1 MKIYDN
7 NFYQNEQKFQNIP
20 FLCCFLSRAIKIEQF
35 EQRLLYVYHNSVYDL
50 SDFIEKHP
58 GGRGPLN
65 TYKGRDL
72 ENIFFNPA
80 IHKHSQSA
88 LYTLERYKC
97 GIIENKPL
105 QQQCQQQQSMLGSK
119 STNVSQSI
127 ITNKSQKN
135 TPQKNDP
142 EKKHQQKSQ
151 SVKPKAPQQEDRL
164 NQSMSKLN
172 QSMTSSVKSQFLLIP
187 TQQEIL
193 MIQKQKQQKLIKQW
207 KQSEIDELKRQQA
220 EVEQLRIE
228 KNEDRK
234 TQSEILVSAPKKLT
248 NPYYLAWLEKQQQQ
262 EQQKKEESKYT
273 NILPAYLTQ
282 SIDQQFIKQEDTKIQ
297 QINYDIEKKKQYDQK
312 LSQSVIVEKTQKKVN
327 PYYEEWKRRQSL
339 KSQESQK
346 ELILNEVNKL
356 SKQQSIILEENES
369 QISGQPSSMNN
380 SFQRSYSMSQ
390 RTIIQEDLQLSVP
403 VFSPKFISPI
413 KAKFII
419 SSSMKKL

>member
-1 MKIYDN
+1 MNKSFKSYPS
-7 NFYQNEQKFQNIP
+7 FAAFQ
-20 FLCCFLSRAIKIEQF
+20 IEQSKSN
-35 EQRLLYVYHNSVYDL
+35 RLLYVYHNSVYDL
-50 SDFIEKHP
+50 TDFIDKHP

-88 LYTLERYKC
+88 LQTLERYKC
-97 GIIENKPL
+97 GIIENKPI

-119 STNVSQSI
+119 STNLSQSI
-127 ITNKSQKN
+127 VTNKSQKN
-135 TPQKNDP
+135 TPQKIDC
-142 EKKHQQKSQ
+142 EKKLQQKSQ
-151 SVKPKAPQQEDRL
+151 SVKPKAQQQEDRL

-207 KQSEIDELKRQQA
+207 KQSEIEELKRQQA
-220 EVEQLRIE
+220 EVEKLRRE
-228 KNEDRK
+228 KNDDRK
-234 TQSEILVSAPKKLT
+234 TQSEILVSNPKKST
-248 NPYYLAWLEKQQQQ
+248 NPYYSAWLEKQQKQ
-262 EQQKKEESKYT
+262 EQQKKTESKNF

-282 SIDQQFIKQEDTKIQ
+282 TNDQQLNNQGDTKFQ
-297 QINYDIEKKKQYDQK
+297 SFSFDVEKKRQYDSK

-346 ELILNEVNKL
+346 ELVEQDHNQLQ
-356 SKQQSIILEENES
+356 KQQSIILEENES
-369 QISGQPSSMNN
+369 QISGQPSSINN

-390 RTIIQEDLQLSVP
+390 RTIVQENPQLSVP
-403 VFSPKFISPI
+403 VFAPKFISPI
-413 KAKFII
+413 KAKFVI

>member
-1 MKIYDN
+1 MNKSFKSYPS
-7 NFYQNEQKFQNIP
+7 FAAFQTEQAKSN
-20 FLCCFLSRAIKIEQF
+20 
-35 EQRLLYVYHNSVYDL
+35 RLLYVYHNSVYDL
-50 SDFIEKHP
+50 TDFIDKHP

-97 GIIENKPL
+97 GIIENKPI
-105 QQQCQQQQSMLGSK
+105 QQQQQTMLGSK

-127 ITNKSQKN
+127 VTNKSQKN
-135 TPQKNDP
+135 TPQNNDSD
-142 EKKHQQKSQ
+142 KKLQQKSQ
-151 SVKPKAPQQEDRL
+151 SVKPKAQQQEDRL

-193 MIQKQKQQKLIKQW
+193 MIQKQKQQKLIKSW
-207 KQSEIDELKRQQA
+207 KQSEIEELKRQQA
-220 EVEQLRIE
+220 EVEKLKVE
-228 KNEDRK
+228 KNDDRK
-234 TQSEILVSAPKKLT
+234 TQSEILVSPRKKST
-248 NPYYLAWLEKQQQQ
+248 NPYYLAWLERQNRQELQKQ
-262 EQQKKEESKYT
+262 EESTT

-282 SIDQQFIKQEDTKIQ
+282 SNDQNIMKQEDTKFYSQ
-297 QINYDIEKKKQYDQK
+297 SFDVDKKRQYDSK
-312 LSQSVIVEKTQKKVN
+312 LSQSVIIEKTQKKVN

-339 KSQESQK
+339 KSQDYQK
-346 ELILNEVNKL
+346 EQVQQENNQL

-390 RTIIQEDLQLSVP
+390 RTIMQEDPQLSVP
-403 VFSPKFISPI
+403 VFAPKFISPI
-413 KAKFII
+413 KAKFVF
-419 SSSMKKL
+419 SMKKLESK

>member
-1 MKIYDN
+1 MNKSFKSYPS
-7 NFYQNEQKFQNIP
+7 FAAFQ
-20 FLCCFLSRAIKIEQF
+20 IEQAKSN
-35 EQRLLYVYHNSVYDL
+35 RLLYVYHNSVYDL
-50 SDFIEKHP
+50 TDFIDKHP

-88 LYTLERYKC
+88 FNTFERYKC
-97 GIIENKPL
+97 GIIENKPI
-105 QQQCQQQQSMLGSK
+105 QQQQQSMLGSK

-135 TPQKNDP
+135 TPQKNDSD
-142 EKKHQQKSQ
+142 KKLQQKSQ
-151 SVKPKAPQQEDRL
+151 SVKPKAQQQEDRL

-187 TQQEIL
+187 TQQELL

-207 KQSEIDELKRQQA
+207 KQSEVEELKRQQA
-220 EVEQLRIE
+220 EVEKLRVE

-234 TQSEILVSAPKKLT
+234 TQSEILVSTRKKST
-248 NPYYLAWLEKQQQQ
+248 NPYYSAWLEKQQQQ
-262 EQQKKEESKYT
+262 EQQQKEESKIS

-282 SIDQQFIKQEDTKIQ
+282 SSDQQVEDPRFQPFTF
-297 QINYDIEKKKQYDQK
+297 DAEKKRQHDSK
-312 LSQSVIVEKTQKKVN
+312 LSQSVIVQKTQKKVN
-327 PYYEEWKRRQSL
+327 PYYEEWKRKQSL

-346 ELILNEVNKL
+346 ELTFQENNQL

-369 QISGQPSSMNN
+369 QISGQPSSINN

-390 RTIIQEDLQLSVP
+390 RTIVQENPQLSVP
-403 VFSPKFISPI
+403 IFAPKFISPI
-413 KAKFII
+413 KAKFVI
-419 SSSMKKL
+419 SSSMQKL

>member
-1 MKIYDN
+1 MIYDH
-7 NFYQNEQKFQNIP
+7 NFYQYEQKFQKLS
-20 FLCCFLSRAIKIEQF
+20 FLCCLLIRAIKIKQF
-35 EQRLLYVYHNSVYDL
+35 QRRLLYVYHNSVYDL
-50 SDFIEKHP
+50 TDFKDKHP

-72 ENIFFNPA
+72 ENIFFNPS

-119 STNVSQSI
+119 STNVSQSVV
-127 ITNKSQKN
+127 TNKSQKN
-135 TPQKNDP
+135 TPSKLDS
-142 EKKHQQKSQ
+142 EKKLQQKSQ
-151 SVKPKAPQQEDRL
+151 SVKPKAQYQEDRL

-193 MIQKQKQQKLIKQW
+193 LIQKQKQQKLIKQW

-220 EVEQLRIE
+220 EVEQLRIA
-228 KNEDRK
+228 KNDDRK
-234 TQSEILVSAPKKLT
+234 TQSEILVSPQKKIT
-248 NPYYLAWLEKQQQQ
+248 NPYYSAWLEKQQRQD
-262 EQQKKEESKYT
+262 QQKIEESKYA

-282 SIDQQFIKQEDTKIQ
+282 SNDQTFIKQEDTKFQ
-297 QINYDIEKKKQYDQK
+297 QQSYDVEKKKQYDQK

-327 PYYEEWKRRQSL
+327 PYYEEWKRKQSL
-339 KSQESQK
+339 KSQEQQK
-346 ELILNEVNKL
+346 DLILKEVNQL

-390 RTIIQEDLQLSVP
+390 RTIVQEDPQLSVP
-403 VFSPKFISPI
+403 VFAPKFISPI